1 MNQIPSTPEIDSSM
15 AVRLTRPAR
24 RQHCRGHLRLFH
36 KMHVYLLPACP
47 TTQHQLPRFRAH
59 GHLRR
64 LSHILMVQYRRR
76 EPASPARSPQ
86 HGSIFDEGNT
96 RLARRSH
103 RPWSEFG
110 ERHPRS
116 QRRSPQ
122 PRHRFG
128 DGGTR
133 FKRHTPQPWQGS
145 QSFTR
150 RPPPATRRAAL
161 RLLRRRVD
169 LQSRRVHRLVS
180 LTIWWRS
187 V

>member
-1 MNQIPSTPEIDSSM
+1 M

-122 PRHRFG
+122 PRHRFM

-133 FKRHTPQPWQGS
+133 FKRTPPS
-145 QSFTR
+145 TIAR
-150 RPPPATRRAAL
+150 EPAIHAPLPPATRRAPM
-161 RLLRRRVD
+161 RMFGRRVI
-169 LQSRRVHRLVS
+169 LPSERVHPLFF
-180 LTIWWRS
+180 LTTWWRS
-187 V
+187 G